1 MSLGAAALAVSL
13 FSIVAYISVRTKF
26 IWRSALDF
34 ISWFPSAM
42 PGILMG
48 IGLLWLFLDIPLF
61 RVLYGSIWLLI
72 IATVI
77 SSITLGTQL
86 IKANLLQLGQELEE
100 ASRTSGASWPATFRR
115 IVGPLLFPVL
125 LLVGVLGFIHAARDI
140 SNVALL
146 ANSSTRTLALL
157 QLDFM
162 VSGRYESAAVVATIV
177 MLLTTGVA
185 LLARFLGLRVGIRT

>member
-1 MSLGAAALAVSL
+1 
-13 FSIVAYISVRTKF
+13 
-26 IWRSALDF
+26 
-34 ISWFPSAM
+34 M

-48 IGLLWLFLDIPLF
+48 IGLLWLFLDIPFF

-86 IKANLLQLGQELEE
+86 IKANLLQLGHELEE
-100 ASRTSGASWPATFRR
+100 ASRVSGASWLATFRR

-146 ANSSTRTLALL
+146 ATSGSRTLALL

-185 LLARFLGLRVGIRT
+185 LIARFLGLRVGIRT